1 MTPQPLSK
9 LSTQEIQRLK
19 EQQIEQERMQDVLL
33 VLDQLFRREKVT
45 AKLVLDCLYDVGY
58 VNLINQKIQSRPLQQ
73 ITKGVARISKPLCRQ
88 VAIIWF
94 LDNCPKL
101 ITNWLH
107 SLVVFTDDNP
117 RDDDKLRDA
126 ATEIA
131 AMAAAQ
137 EVRRLRAQAR
147 LSAGVAIVAIVALIG
162 TVFYTSSRLQVMPWQ
177 LSETP
182 AVTTVNYAGG
192 SQCQ

>member
-9 LSTQEIQRLK
+9 LSAQDIQHLK

-73 ITKGVARISKPLCRQ
+73 VTKGIARISKPLCRQ
-88 VAIIWF
+88 VALIWF
-94 LDNCPKL
+94 IDNCPRL
-101 ITNWLH
+101 ITDWLH
-107 SLVVFTDDNP
+107 SLVVFTDD
-117 RDDDKLRDA
+117 DKPDEA
-126 ATEIA
+126 AIDVTA
-131 AMAAAQ
+131 VAVTK
-137 EVRRLRAQAR
+137 EVQRLRSQAR
-147 LSAGVAIVAIVALIG
+147 LSAGVAIVAIAALIG

-177 LSETP
+177 LLESTE
-182 AVTTVNYAGG
+182 ATTVNYMGIN
-192 SQCQ
+192 QCQ